1 MSAGVV
7 EQQRPGEFRAGV
19 KIALP
24 AILGTAPMGM
34 AFGVLIVQAG
44 LDWWWGPVFAA
55 VIFAGSL
62 EFMVLG
68 LVTVLAPLAT
78 IASTAFLVNFRHAF
92 YALSFPL
99 HRVEGKA
106 AKAYSTYAL
115 TDEAW
120 ALTASSV
127 AQGWSSRRIL
137 ALQSSFQACWVAS
150 VAIGGLA
157 GNLIPESVKGLD
169 FAMSAFFL
177 VLALEA
183 FLVRKSMPLP
193 IIATVC
199 AIVSYLLFGD
209 GMLPAA
215 MGSFIAIIIVMFYV
229 KRRKGN
235 A

>member
-1 MSAGVV
+1 
-7 EQQRPGEFRAGV
+7 
-19 KIALP
+19 
-24 AILGTAPMGM
+24 MGM

-62 EFMVLG
+62 EFLVLG
-68 LVTVLAPLAT
+68 LVTAMAPLAT

-99 HRVEGKA
+99 HRVEGRGA
-106 AKAYSTYAL
+106 RAYSTFAL

-120 ALTASSV
+120 ALTSSSM
-127 AQGWSSRRIL
+127 AQEWSGRRIL
-137 ALQSSFQACWVAS
+137 AIQYTFHIAWVTS
-150 VAIGGLA
+150 VTVGGLA
-157 GNLIPESVKGLD
+157 GNLIPDSVVGLD

-177 VLALEA
+177 VLAMEA
-183 FLVRKSMPLP
+183 FLVRKSVPLP
-193 IIATVC
+193 ILALVC
-199 AIVSYLLFGD
+199 SLVSYLLFGD

-215 MGSFIAIIIVMFYV
+215 MGSFIAIIIVAFYV
-229 KRRKGN
+229 RRRR

>member
-1 MSAGVV
+1 MPT
-7 EQQRPGEFRAGV
+7 ETTQRPRTGEFRTGGR
-19 KIALP
+19 IALP

-34 AFGVLIVQAG
+34 AFGVLVVQSG
-44 LDWWWGPVFAA
+44 LEWWWGPVFAA

-62 EFMVLG
+62 EFLILG
-68 LVTVLAPLAT
+68 LVTAMAPLAT
-78 IASTAFLVNFRHAF
+78 IASTAFIVNFRHAF

-99 HRVEGKA
+99 HRVNGRA
-106 AKAYSTYAL
+106 ARAYSTFAL

-120 ALTASSV
+120 ALTSSSV
-127 AQGWSSRRIL
+127 AQGWSRRRII
-137 ALQSSFQACWVAS
+137 AVQSTFQASWVTS

-157 GNLIPESVKGLD
+157 GNLIPDSVRGLD

-183 FLVRKSMPLP
+183 FLVRRSVPLP
-193 IIATVC
+193 VIALVC
-199 AIVSYLLFGD
+199 AIVAHLLFRD

-215 MGSFIAIIIVMFYV
+215 MGSFIAIIIGMFYM
-229 KRRKGN
+229 RRRRR